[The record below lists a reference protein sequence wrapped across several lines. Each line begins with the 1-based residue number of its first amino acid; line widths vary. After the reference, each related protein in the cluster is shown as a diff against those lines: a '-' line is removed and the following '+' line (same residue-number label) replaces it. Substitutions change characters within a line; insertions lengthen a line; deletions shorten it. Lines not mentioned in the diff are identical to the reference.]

1 MRDFLVVHQLNIMLV
16 LAGVCGIIAFFVFVT
31 SFLPKVR
38 KVSLMLLELSGM
50 FLMIYERYS
59 YIYRGDTSKL
69 GFFMVRL
76 SNFMV
81 FSLVIVVVES
91 FNFYMKDLMLHEGGM
106 KNVPVR
112 LRYVDA
118 LSGLAVFLI
127 VVSQFTGLYYTIDEN
142 NLYHRAPGFIVCY
155 AIPVV
160 ILLIEFSAIIQY
172 GKVLRRGLEISLLLF
187 SFVPLVAAVFQVKM
201 YGVSLTSVSFVGMLV
216 VLYVFALIDMDDALE
231 KAHKAQ
237 VEDLTEQ
244 QESMSRLFEQT
255 AAALAGAIDSSISHT
270 NGHSRRVAE
279 YSKEIAKIAGK
290 SSEECREAYFAA
302 LLHDVGK
309 MSLPHEVLNKQGE
322 ASGED
327 QKIMQE
333 HVSYGESI
341 LSEIKEY
348 PYLGEVAKYH
358 HEHFD
363 GQGYPE
369 GLKGEEIPELARI
382 VAVADA
388 YDTMTSRKADRP
400 PLPQIRVREE
410 FLKEGGGRFDPE
422 FSQAMVR
429 MIDADTGYNMKYDG
443 DGAYRTIDAELKCES
458 YRSDISVGIPVRE
471 KVVNIKFSYS
481 PLNKDAEEFSVPA
494 AILFDSLDGRV
505 HATESAIVDNGYME
519 FGEVWFDGHAV
530 ATRARNI
537 KTTLADIPLR
547 HDSKESIR
555 FKKVTYEIEA
565 GRFRDHFRIVV
576 KGPLKIVECIVALPD
591 NVRYSYIGLT
601 GENCLISDIEVTEK
615 DEVLSEGDI
624 PRIAE
629 EITYTDRLES
639 DIKNIQIDGHR
650 SATTEGVRVEDGMR
664 IAFHA
669 FSLPTANLVWH
680 CPYVVLYQSDDK
692 KVNGE
697 GYRELALVRLD
708 GEVEGLE
715 LGSGNNTMVVN
726 KTDEFVNW
734 DKWKERNKHGLE
746 CLVNFSKKGNKVTV
760 TAEDAG
766 IIIKNTTVIDKNSGD
781 VYAAL
786 TGDQCVLTDIRV
798 I

>member
-1 MRDFLVVHQLNIMLV
+1 MRDFLVMHQLNFMLV
-16 LAGVCGIIAFFVFVT
+16 LAGVCGIIAFFVFIT
-31 SFLPKVR
+31 TFLPKVR
-38 KVSLMLLELSGM
+38 KLSLILLELSGM

-59 YIYRGDTSKL
+59 YIYRGDTSEL

-81 FSLVIVVVES
+81 FTLVIVVVES
-91 FNFYMKDLMLHEGGM
+91 FNFYMKDLLLHEGGM
-106 KNVPVR
+106 KKVPAR
-112 LRYVDA
+112 LRYADA
-118 LSGLAVFLI
+118 LSGLAIFLI

-155 AIPVV
+155 AMPVLILV
-160 ILLIEFSAIIQY
+160 IELSAIIQY
-172 GKVLRRGLEISLLLF
+172 GRVLRRGLAVSLLLF
-187 SFVPLVAAVFQVKM
+187 SFVPLVAAVFQIKM
-201 YGVSLTSVSFVGMLV
+201 YGVSLTSMSFVGMLV
-216 VLYVFALIDMDDALE
+216 VLYVFALIDMDSALE

-237 VEDLTEQ
+237 VDNLTEQ

-255 AAALAGAIDSSISHT
+255 AAALANAIDSGRSHT
-270 NGHSRRVAE
+270 RGHSRRVAT
-279 YSKEIAKIAGK
+279 YSKEIAKISGL
-290 SSEECREAYFAA
+290 SREDCTKAYFAA

-309 MSLPHEVLNKQGE
+309 LFLPDEVLNIQGE
-322 ASGED
+322 PTDEE
-327 QKIMQE
+327 QKIIQE
-333 HVSYGESI
+333 HVRYGEEI

-348 PYLGEVAKYH
+348 PYLAEVAKYH

-363 GQGYPE
+363 GQGYPD

-388 YDTMTSRKADRP
+388 YDSMTSRNSYRP

-410 FLKEGGGRFDPE
+410 FLKEGGGRFDPV
-422 FSQAMVR
+422 FSQAMLQ
-429 MIDADTGYNMKYDG
+429 MIDADTAYRMKDDG
-443 DGAYRTIDAELKCES
+443 DGIYQTINSELNCTE
-458 YRSDISVGIPVRE
+458 YRSDISVGIPVRD
-471 KVVNIKFSYS
+471 KVVNIRFDYTPVKNGEGEY
-481 PLNKDAEEFSVPA
+481 DVPA

-505 HATESAIVDNGYME
+505 HNTESAIIDNGYME
-519 FGEVWFDGHAV
+519 FGEVWFDGHSV

-547 HDSKESIR
+547 HDAREIAR
-555 FKKVTYEIEA
+555 HKKTTYEIEA
-565 GRFRDHFRIVV
+565 GRYRDHFRIIV

-601 GENCLISDIEVTEK
+601 GENCHISNIEVTER
-615 DEVLSEGDI
+615 DVILAEGDI

-639 DIKNIQIDGHR
+639 DLKNIQIDGHR
-650 SATTEGVRVEDGMR
+650 SASTEGVKVEDGMR

-669 FSLPTANLVWH
+669 FSLPTASLVWH
-680 CPYVVLYQSDDK
+680 CPYVVLYHSKDR
-692 KVNGE
+692 KVDGE

-715 LGSGNNTMVVN
+715 LEGGNNSMVVN
-726 KTDEFVNW
+726 KTEEFGNW

-746 CLVNFSKKGNKVTV
+746 CLIYFSKKGNKVTV

-766 IIIKNTTVIDKNSGD
+766 IIIKNTTVIDKADGE